1 MEQKAFN
8 KHRVLTR
15 KEPHLNPL
23 AFFNA
28 NIMLMREYFP
38 NVTFYNF
45 KTKNIDMLRLRR
57 GLLYGCFPFQF
68 TFITKKETQLDK
80 SIGIVQP
87 SRTITPSHY
96 LLGGTP
102 EHPQHNK

>member
-80 SIGIVQP
+80 YWNCPAFKNNYPKPLS
-87 SRTITPSHY
+87 SRWYTRTSS
-96 LLGGTP
+96 T
-102 EHPQHNK
+102 